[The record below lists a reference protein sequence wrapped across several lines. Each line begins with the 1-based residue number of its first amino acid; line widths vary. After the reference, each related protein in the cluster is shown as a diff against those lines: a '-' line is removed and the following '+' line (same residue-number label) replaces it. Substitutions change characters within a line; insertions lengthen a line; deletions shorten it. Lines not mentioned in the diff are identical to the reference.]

1 MEYVSSD
8 TSVWVDFMAI
18 HCLDY
23 PFRLPYRYIM
33 SEDAIADELLT
44 PQGFQEQLLVLGLEP
59 VNISIEEFELA
70 QRYRKQY
77 IKLSVYDSLALA
89 IAKQRNIILM
99 TGDKQLRAAASNEEV
114 ALIGTLGILDEL
126 VAKHCIS
133 QAEYIEGLRALER
146 LNGGIVRL
154 PKAEIRTRLQAVYV
168 EETTPI

>member
-18 HCLDY
+18 RCLDY

-33 SEDAIADELLT
+33 SEDAIIDELLT
-44 PQGFQEQLLVLGLEP
+44 PQGFQEQLLALGLEP
-59 VNISIEEFELA
+59 VNISLKEFELA
-70 QRYRKQY
+70 QQYRKRY
-77 IKLSVYDSLALA
+77 IKLSAYDSIALA
-89 IAKQRNIILM
+89 IAKQRSIVLM
-99 TGDKQLRAAASNEEV
+99 TGDKQLRAAANSEGV
-114 ALIGTLGILDEL
+114 VLIGTLGILDEL
-126 VAKHCIS
+126 AAKHCIS
-133 QAEYIEGLRALER
+133 RAEYTESLKALEK